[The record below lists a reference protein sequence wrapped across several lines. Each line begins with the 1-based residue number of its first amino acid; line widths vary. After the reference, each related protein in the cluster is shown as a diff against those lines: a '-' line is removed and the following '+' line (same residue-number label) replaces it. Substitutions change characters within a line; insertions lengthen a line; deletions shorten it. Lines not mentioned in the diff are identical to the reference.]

1 MTSEAEGAD
10 EVLDQSPESVVERA
24 TSIGAERLCRTP
36 FDIFITGV
44 IGGVEVSL
52 GGLAA
57 AAVVGVIAPLPH
69 AGLYGGLALAG
80 LVFPV
85 GFFFV
90 IMGRSELFTENF
102 LIPVVGVL
110 SGSRPPRELPQLW
123 GASWLGNLLGC
134 AAVAALLSVPEAIGT
149 SIIDGYARYAAYK
162 LSVPPTGTF
171 VSAVLAG
178 MTMTVLTWL
187 LTAIRQPIVKVVA
200 IWAAGYVLFATNLSH
215 AIVGAAMILTGFVH
229 AHQTWQAVATWLGLS
244 TAGNLFGGVTLV
256 TCFRLVQARHRQQPR
271 SRAHRGGGDSPG
283 SSDGKPWPVSRAA
296 SSPAAS
302 DRSSRP
308 PTG

>member
-1 MTSEAEGAD
+1 VTGTPVTGEAEVAD
-10 EVLDQSPESVVERA
+10 EVLDQPPESVVERA

-57 AAVVGVIAPLPH
+57 AAVVGAVAPLPH
-69 AGLYGGLALAG
+69 AGLYGGLAVAG

-110 SGSRPPRELPQLW
+110 SDRRPLRGLPQLW
-123 GASWLGNLLGC
+123 GISWAGNLLGC
-134 AAVAALLSVPEAIGT
+134 AAIAALLSVPDAIGT
-149 SIIDGYARYAAYK
+149 SIVDGYARYAAYK
-162 LSVPPTGTF
+162 LSVPPMGTL

-187 LTAIRQPIVKVVA
+187 LIAIRQPIVKVVA

-229 AHQTWQAVATWLGLS
+229 AHQTWHAVAAWLGLS
-244 TAGNLFGGVTLV
+244 TAGNLFGGVALV
-256 TCFRLVQARHRQQPR
+256 TCFRLVQAHHRQQQPR
-271 SRAHRGGGDSPG
+271 ARMHRAGGQSRGSP
-283 SSDGKPWPVSRAA
+283 DGTHGR
-296 SSPAAS
+296 
-302 DRSSRP
+302 
-308 PTG
+308 